1 MMILLSHVVYA
12 SNADGVWENVGI
24 PPPESEVCGEGAY
37 MLFVIKLIA
46 RWKKYAKRG
55 IDILRLPEGILE
67 YTMDYNLVSI
77 M

>member
-1 MMILLSHVVYA
+1 
-12 SNADGVWENVGI
+12 VWETVGM
-24 PPPESEVCGEGAY
+24 PSPNDEVGPFGLGIQTHIE
-37 MLFVIKLIA
+37 FVFKLIA